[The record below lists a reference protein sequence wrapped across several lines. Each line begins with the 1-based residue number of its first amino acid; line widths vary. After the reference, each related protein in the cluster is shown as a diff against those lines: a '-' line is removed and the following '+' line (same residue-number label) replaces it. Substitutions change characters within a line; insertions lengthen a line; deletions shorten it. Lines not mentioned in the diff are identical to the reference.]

1 MDADEFPDLI
11 VRFPAFRLCHHKD
24 TQTPVREFLD
34 SCLMAVGGDDNTD
47 QHDISILFFATVG
60 WYDAAMRRII
70 GTPLISILLFGAFM
84 PLICVK
90 AQESAQQSVVL
101 ARVIDVRSEEVRT
114 VPGTDTTTVF
124 QELTAEI
131 LEGPDTG
138 KVVDVANDFLQLKE
152 GGRFYALKTTEPLTG
167 EVYYTVN
174 EAYRLPAL
182 SMLLALFV
190 ATVFLLGGKQ
200 GVRGLLSLIGSLL
213 LIFFVLIPLIIG
225 GYHPLLVAV
234 GVSSLIVVAGSYL
247 THGVSRMTSA
257 AVLGMVATL
266 VLTGLLGTAF
276 VEWVKLTGTSEES
289 ALYLHFSLHGAIDLG
304 AVLLAGIMI
313 GLLGVLYD
321 AAIGQAV
328 AVDELY
334 RANPAAQPAHV
345 YRRARRMGREHIGA
359 LVNTLAIAYVGAALP
374 LLLLLAT
381 VGSEYFVLNLNREF
395 IATEIV
401 RTLVG
406 SIGIMLAVP
415 ITTHIAVA
423 ILRPKNRPLGSDS

>member
-1 MDADEFPDLI
+1 
-11 VRFPAFRLCHHKD
+11 
-24 TQTPVREFLD
+24 
-34 SCLMAVGGDDNTD
+34 
-47 QHDISILFFATVG
+47 
-60 WYDAAMRRII
+60 MRRIS
-70 GTPLISILLFGAFM
+70 GFPFFVLLFIGGLAPF
-84 PLICVK
+84 VFAH
-90 AQESAQQSVVL
+90 AQEPTEQHIFL
-101 ARVIDVRSEEVRT
+101 ARVIDVRSEEIRPI
-114 VPGTDTTTVF
+114 PGTDTTTVF
-124 QELTAEI
+124 QGLTAEL
-131 LEGPDTG
+131 LEGPDAG
-138 KVVDVANDFLQLKE
+138 KIVDVANDFLRLEE
-152 GGRFYALKTTEPLTG
+152 GKRFYALEVVEPLSNQT
-167 EVYYTVN
+167 YYTVN

-190 ATVFLLGGKQ
+190 ATVLLLGGKQ
-200 GVRGLLSLIGSLL
+200 GMRGLLSLTGSLL

-225 GYHPLLVAV
+225 GYPPLLIAV

-247 THGVSRMTSA
+247 THGISRMTSA
-257 AVLGMVATL
+257 AVLGMVSTL
-266 VLTGLLGTAF
+266 VLTGFLGTSF
-276 VEWVKLTGTSEES
+276 VKWIGLTGTSEES

-334 RANPAAQPAHV
+334 RANPTAEATHV
-345 YRRARRMGREHIGA
+345 YRRAQRMGREHIGA

-381 VGSEYFVLNLNREF
+381 VGSEYLLLNLNREF

-406 SIGIMLAVP
+406 SIGIMLTVP
-415 ITTHIAVA
+415 ITTRIAVA
-423 ILRPKNRPLGSDS
+423 VLRPGRVGSEPKDGEIPEVREDERRTLPSVENKTAPDEHPRKKERARS